1 MKVLLILTAWMQ
13 AAALLLMVLLVV
25 LRGRRSCPGCRTMIR
40 STLRWRTVRIWFR

>member
-13 AAALLLMVLLVV
+13 AAALLLMVLVV